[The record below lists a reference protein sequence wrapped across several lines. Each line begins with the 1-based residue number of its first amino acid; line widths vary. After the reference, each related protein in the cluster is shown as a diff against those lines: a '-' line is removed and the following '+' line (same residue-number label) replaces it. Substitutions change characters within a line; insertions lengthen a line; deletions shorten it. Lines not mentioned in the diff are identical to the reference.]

1 MRCILFKDRV
11 FMKLRL
17 STNLPPINLPR
28 AMQALALASLLAAS
42 LFVSTVA
49 QAGSFAV
56 SPVRLYMT
64 PKDRAIAVTLR
75 NEGDTEV
82 VLQAE
87 INVWSQKADGTDE
100 LTPTDDLV
108 LSPPI
113 IKLPAR
119 GTQIVRLARLVPPDA
134 SRQLTYRMIIREV
147 PEIKAKPG
155 LNIPFAL
162 AFSLPVFITPP
173 PAARQMACSLSKTE
187 AKTAALTCANSGT
200 AYAQTREVT
209 LKYAS
214 GSSVKLNGGG
224 YVLPGAK
231 KIMPYTA
238 ENDIPSGA
246 ARLEVKFDDGKT
258 LESDVDVR

>member
-1 MRCILFKDRV
+1 
-11 FMKLRL
+11 MKLPL
-17 STNLPPINLPR
+17 FAMMPR
-28 AMQALALASLLAAS
+28 SLRALALAALLAGSLWAS
-42 LFVSTVA
+42 SA
-49 QAGSFAV
+49 ANAGSFSV

-100 LTPTDDLV
+100 LTPTDDLI

-119 GTQIVRLARLVPPDA
+119 GTQIVRLARLVPADA

-173 PAARQMACSLSKTE
+173 LAARQMACSLAKTE
-187 AKTAALTCANSGT
+187 AKTAALTCTNTGT
-200 AYAQTREVT
+200 AYAQTRDVT
-209 LKYAS
+209 LKYA
-214 GSSVKLNGGG
+214 GGTSVKLNGGG

-231 KIMPYTA
+231 KIIPYTA

-246 ARLEVKFDDGKT
+246 ARLEVKFDDGKAF
-258 LESDVDVR
+258 ESDIDVR

>member
-1 MRCILFKDRV
+1 MNPFHFFAL
-11 FMKLRL
+11 L
-17 STNLPPINLPR
+17 SG
-28 AMQALALASLLAAS
+28 LLLSCA
-42 LFVSTVA
+42 A

-82 VLQAE
+82 LLQAE
-87 INVWSQKADGTDE
+87 INTWSQKADGTDE
-100 LTPTDDLV
+100 LVPTDDLI

-113 IKLPAR
+113 IKLPPR
-119 GTQIVRLARLVPPDA
+119 GTQVVRLARLVPPDA

-147 PEIKAKPG
+147 PEITAKPG
-155 LNIPFAL
+155 INIPFAL

-173 PAARQMACSLSKTE
+173 PAARQMACSLAKTE
-187 AKTAALTCANSGT
+187 AKAAIVTCANTGS

-209 LKYAS
+209 LKYANGES
-214 GSSVKLNGGG
+214 IKLDGGG

-231 KIMPYTA
+231 KAMPYKT
-238 ENDIPSGA
+238 EQDIPAGA
-246 ARLEVKFDDGKT
+246 ARMEVKFDDGKT
-258 LESDVDVR
+258 TGSDIDVR

>member
-1 MRCILFKDRV
+1 
-11 FMKLRL
+11 MKLPVL
-17 STNLPPINLPR
+17 TIMPR
-28 AMQALALASLLAAS
+28 SLQALALAALLASS
-42 LFVSTVA
+42 LWAHTAA

-87 INVWSQKADGTDE
+87 INTWSQKADGTDE
-100 LTPTDDLV
+100 LVPTDDLI

-113 IKLPAR
+113 IKLAAR
-119 GTQIVRLARLVPPDA
+119 ATQIVRLARLVPADA

-147 PEIKAKPG
+147 PEITTKPG

-173 PAARQMACSLSKTE
+173 TAARQMACSLAKTE
-187 AKTAALTCANSGT
+187 AKTAILTCANTGT
-200 AYAQTREVT
+200 AYAQAREVT

-214 GSSVKLNGGG
+214 GASAKLNGGG

-231 KIMPYTA
+231 KAMPYTS
-238 ENDIPSGA
+238 EEDLPSGA

-258 LESDVDVR
+258 TESDINVR